1 MADTG
6 PLIGLAR
13 VDKLD
18 LLRLLYGSV
27 VVPPAVREELGI
39 ESGYPGA
46 NVLSA
51 ALTDRWITVHSSQGL
66 VIATEL
72 ADSLDPGEAEAI
84 SLAEERAARFL
95 LIDDAKG
102 RRFARQRGLPVVGVA
117 GVLLAAKSA
126 GILAAVAPVLRNL
139 SSAGYRLS
147 PELMSGVLQSSRRVT
162 AIGADRSASAD
173 PADPFAAHI
182 AVP

>member
-1 MADTG
+1 MTKGVVADTG

-18 LLRLLYGSV
+18 LLRRLYRSV
-27 VVPPAVREELGI
+27 VVPPAVREEFGI

-46 NVLSA
+46 RVLSA
-51 ALTDRWITVHSSQGL
+51 AFAERWITVQSSQGL

-72 ADSLDPGEAEAI
+72 AGSLDPGEAEAI
-84 SLAEERAARFL
+84 ALAEERAARFL

-102 RRFARQRGLPVVGVA
+102 RRFARQRGIPVVGVA

-126 GILAAVAPVLRNL
+126 GILAAVAPVLRDL

-147 PELMSGVLQSSRRVT
+147 SPLTSGVLSQ
-162 AIGADRSASAD
+162 AGE
-173 PADPFAAHI
+173 
-182 AVP
+182 

>member
-18 LLRLLYGSV
+18 LLRLLYRSV

-46 NVLSA
+46 HVLSVA
-51 ALTDRWITVHSSQGL
+51 FAERWITVQSSQGL

-72 ADSLDPGEAEAI
+72 AGSLDPGEAEAI
-84 SLAEERAARFL
+84 ALAEERAARFL

-102 RRFARQRGLPVVGVA
+102 RRFARQRGIPVVGVA

-126 GILAAVAPVLRNL
+126 GILAAVAPVLRDL

-147 PELMSGVLQSSRRVT
+147 SPLTSGVLSQ
-162 AIGADRSASAD
+162 AGE
-173 PADPFAAHI
+173 
-182 AVP
+182 

>member
-46 NVLSA
+46 TVLSA
-51 ALTDRWITVHSSQGL
+51 AFAERWITVQSSQGL

-72 ADSLDPGEAEAI
+72 AGSLDPGEAEAI
-84 SLAEERAARFL
+84 ALAEERAARFL

-102 RRFARQRGLPVVGVA
+102 RRFARQREIPVVGVA

-126 GILAAVAPVLRNL
+126 GILAAVAPVLRDL

-147 PELMSGVLQSSRRVT
+147 SPLTSGVLSQ
-162 AIGADRSASAD
+162 AGE
-173 PADPFAAHI
+173 
-182 AVP
+182 

>member
-1 MADTG
+1 MSTQS
-6 PLIGLAR
+6 R

-27 VVPPAVREELGI
+27 VVPPAVRDELGI

-84 SLAEERAARFL
+84 ALALAEERAARFL

>member
-1 MADTG
+1 MTKGVVADTG

-18 LLRLLYGSV
+18 LLRLLYRSV

-46 NVLSA
+46 QVLSA
-51 ALTDRWITVHSSQGL
+51 AFAERWITVQSSQGL

-72 ADSLDPGEAEAI
+72 AGSLDPGEAEAI
-84 SLAEERAARFL
+84 ALAEERAARFL

-102 RRFARQRGLPVVGVA
+102 RRFARQRGIPVVGVA

-126 GILAAVAPVLRNL
+126 GILAAVAPVLRDL

-147 PELMSGVLQSSRRVT
+147 SPLTSGVLSQ
-162 AIGADRSASAD
+162 AGE
-173 PADPFAAHI
+173 
-182 AVP
+182 

>member
-1 MADTG
+1 MTRGVVADTG

-46 NVLSA
+46 TVLSA
-51 ALTDRWITVHSSQGL
+51 AFAERWITVQSSQGL

-72 ADSLDPGEAEAI
+72 AGSLDPGEAEAI
-84 SLAEERAARFL
+84 ALAEERAARFL

-102 RRFARQRGLPVVGVA
+102 RRFARQREIPVVGVA

-126 GILAAVAPVLRNL
+126 GILAAVASVLRDL

-147 PELMSGVLQSSRRVT
+147 SPLTSGVLSQ
-162 AIGADRSASAD
+162 AGE
-173 PADPFAAHI
+173 
-182 AVP
+182 